1 MSIDSKNDSIK
12 IDFLGEFLQ
21 MIKNKR
27 GITLMSL
34 MIVVIIIFIL
44 AGVGLN
50 ISFMAIKDVINNKLS
65 GELGILRQAIV
76 ERYSMAAAVN
86 QLEVG
91 ANKQQVSFW
100 VGDKIQ
106 DVSGIELPDS
116 ANQNEDTEIF
126 VSNLENYTI
135 EYQEDYYYRLN
146 PNQLDEIG
154 VRNSDYT
161 YIVNYKTGEVYN
173 ETKKVDSKNNLLYLP
188 PIKNTEDEKGED
200 TTSFNDWNK

>member
-1 MSIDSKNDSIK
+1 
-12 IDFLGEFLQ
+12 

-50 ISFMAIKDVINNKLS
+50 ISFMAIKDVRNNKLS

-146 PNQLDEIG
+146 HNQLDEIG

>member
-1 MSIDSKNDSIK
+1 
-12 IDFLGEFLQ
+12 

-50 ISFMAIKDVINNKLS
+50 ISFMAIKDVRNNKLS

-86 QLEVG
+86 QLKVE
-91 ANKQQVSFW
+91 ADAQQVSFW
-100 VGDKIQ
+100 VGERLLQ
-106 DVSGIELPDS
+106 ASLEVELPDVD
-116 ANQNEDTEIF
+116 NRNEDTEIF
-126 VSNLENYTI
+126 INNLDKDT

-146 PNQLDEIG
+146 PDQLDEIG

-188 PIKNTEDEKGED
+188 PIKNTEDEKEED
-200 TTSFNDWNK
+200 TASFNDWENKI